1 MADWATIAAAL
12 STGVVGLAGIAATAT
27 VATQER
33 RHRDSERLY
42 GSCVA
47 LLRNIDNTIVVGRQA
62 LIWDRLHPDVQ
73 EQLYGQSPEL
83 SREATAALSSLR
95 LQLPNGSPID
105 KAARRL
111 VAAGDDYAKT
121 VNPGVNPLTLK
132 PLEVEL
138 LERREIFIAELQR
151 IVPPPRRWKRRSRD
165 PQKPTA

>member
-1 MADWATIAAAL
+1 VADWATIAAAL

-83 SREATAALSSLR
+83 SLFVTIAAT
-95 LQLPNGSPID
+95 
-105 KAARRL
+105 
-111 VAAGDDYAKT
+111 
-121 VNPGVNPLTLK
+121 
-132 PLEVEL
+132 
-138 LERREIFIAELQR
+138 ERQ
-151 IVPPPRRWKRRSRD
+151 SD
-165 PQKPTA
+165 

>member
-1 MADWATIAAAL
+1 
-12 STGVVGLAGIAATAT
+12 
-27 VATQER
+27 
-33 RHRDSERLY
+33 
-42 GSCVA
+42 
-47 LLRNIDNTIVVGRQA
+47 
-62 LIWDRLHPDVQ
+62 
-73 EQLYGQSPEL
+73 
-83 SREATAALSSLR
+83 

-111 VAAGDDYAKT
+111 VAARDDYAKT